1 VRVHS
6 DPGDL
11 VVDFFAGSGTT
22 GEAAARNGRGYLLVD
37 ANPEAVAVMAARLA
51 WDRPEVVTAGE
62 TGACRPGEAPPGCL
76 AP

>member
-22 GEAAARNGRGYLLVD
+22 GEAAARLGRGYLLVD
-37 ANPEAVAVMAARLA
+37 ANPEAIAVMARRLW
-51 WDRPEVVTAGE
+51 WDAPELV
-62 TGACRPGEAPPGCL
+62 GCEGIL
-76 AP
+76 P